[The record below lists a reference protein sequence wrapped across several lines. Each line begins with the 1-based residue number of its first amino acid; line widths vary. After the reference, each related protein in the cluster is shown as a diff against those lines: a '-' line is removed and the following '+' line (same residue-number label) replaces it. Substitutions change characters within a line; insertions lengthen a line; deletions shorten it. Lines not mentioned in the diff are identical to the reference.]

1 MTNETNTA
9 GQAPELD
16 NDSLDQVVGGAKSSI
31 VIHEARQQEQGDKLM
46 KNEQSA
52 K

>member
-16 NDSLDQVVGGAKSSI
+16 NDSLDQVVGGAKSTI
-31 VIHEARQQEQGDKLM
+31 VVHDARKQEQGDKLM
-46 KNEQSA
+46 SEEAA